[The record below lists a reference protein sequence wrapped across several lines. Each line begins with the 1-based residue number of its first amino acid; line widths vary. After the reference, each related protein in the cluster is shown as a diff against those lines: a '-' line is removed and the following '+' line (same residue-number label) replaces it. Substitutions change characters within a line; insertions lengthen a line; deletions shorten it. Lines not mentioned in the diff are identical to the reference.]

1 MWYFF
6 KSPSLL
12 LSAEVTSPTA
22 KAQQAAWDGAIETGR
37 EPHEAD
43 PSEERQLV
51 GGEQQRTERKTQDLG
66 FTKRG

>member
-1 MWYFF
+1 M
-6 KSPSLL
+6 
-12 LSAEVTSPTA
+12 TSPNA

-37 EPHEAD
+37 ETHEAD